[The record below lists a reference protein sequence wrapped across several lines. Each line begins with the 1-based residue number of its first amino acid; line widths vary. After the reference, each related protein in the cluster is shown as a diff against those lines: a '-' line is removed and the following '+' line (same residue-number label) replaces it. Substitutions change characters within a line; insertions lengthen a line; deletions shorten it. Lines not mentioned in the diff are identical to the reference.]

1 MIVKCEYCGEEY
13 ELSEN
18 GGVCPHCGG
27 SYTSNNE
34 KNINDKNE
42 KDETYALRS
51 FDESG
56 IDKRVLGIKY
66 DCAYGGVIDDD
77 SEIIVSYKKGYAQ
90 LSNDSKA
97 TLLYDIDFMGA
108 FIIIDFPYSC
118 RFILVG
124 DGKTIN
130 WDSQKR
136 RWEGLSKEELN
147 VICEAKD
154 LTFKYSKE
162 GILHTYKDENGEFK
176 LLSQV
181 FYHTFVDKNKY
192 QNTINQLIGHSQIKE
207 VQHGLS
213 KTFYILLVIS
223 IICVLLFFIL

>member
-1 MIVKCEYCGEEY
+1 MIVKCKYCGEEY

-18 GGVCPHCGG
+18 ECVCPHCGG

-66 DCAYGGVIDDD
+66 DCAYDGVIDDN
-77 SEIIVSYKKGYAQ
+77 SKIIVSYKKEHAQ
-90 LSNDSKA
+90 PSNDAKT
-97 TLLYDIDFMGA
+97 TLLYNIDFMGA
-108 FIIIDFPYSC
+108 YIIIDFPYSC

-136 RWEGLSKEELN
+136 RWEGLSKEELHA
-147 VICEAKD
+147 ICEVKD
-154 LTFKYSKE
+154 LTFKYNKE
-162 GILHTYKDENGEFK
+162 DILHAYRDENREFK
-176 LLSQV
+176 LLAQV
-181 FYHTFVDKNKY
+181 FYHTFVDKKQISEY
-192 QNTINQLIGHSQIKE
+192 NQ
-207 VQHGLS
+207 
-213 KTFYILLVIS
+213 S
-223 IICVLLFFIL
+223 IDRA